1 MFFLLIY
8 SSSFSTAKV
17 QRIPKV
23 TRNRCYA
30 ACFFLCHSEKNLYN
44 PATDPELKA
53 DNMIILDGAKVR
65 FGNHVF
71 VGPGC
76 GFHTAQHPL
85 NAERRNVGLEW
96 AHPITVGDNVWI
108 GAGVQVLPGVT
119 IGHDSVVGA
128 GSVVMKDV
136 EPYTVVAGNPAKV
149 IRNVVKNPRI
159 TFLPSRQSNG
169 VGFPGGR

>member
-1 MFFLLIY
+1 MLRGLFF
-8 SSSFSTAKV
+8 SVSFGK
-17 QRIPKV
+17 
-23 TRNRCYA
+23 
-30 ACFFLCHSEKNLYN
+30 KNN

-96 AHPITVGDNVWI
+96 AHPITVGDNVWSLFCHH
-108 GAGVQVLPGVT
+108 GKPMVLVSLVDGDVPEARSGE
-119 IGHDSVVGA
+119 VGA
-128 GSVVMKDV
+128 
-136 EPYTVVAGNPAKV
+136 
-149 IRNVVKNPRI
+149 
-159 TFLPSRQSNG
+159 
-169 VGFPGGR
+169 